1 MAPRVVLASASPRRR
16 TLLRYLIADFE
27 VIPSTVDERFEPGP
41 LIETVARLAEVK
53 ARAVTATLSAG
64 IVLGADTVVVIDDE
78 PLGKPADSPE
88 AVAMLRRLR
97 GRPHEVLTGV
107 AVLDV
112 GSGRAFTATEV
123 TRVVMARFTDE
134 LIERYVASGAPL
146 DKAGGYAIQDLD
158 GALVDGVF
166 GSFTN
171 VIGLPLGLTARLL
184 RQAGVPV
191 SAPGWS

>member
-1 MAPRVVLASASPRRR
+1 M
-16 TLLRYLIADFE
+16 
-27 VIPSTVDERFEPGP
+27 IPSAVDERFEPGP
-41 LIETVARLAEVK
+41 LIETVARMAEVK
-53 ARAVTATLSAG
+53 ARTVAATRSAG

-78 PLGKPADSPE
+78 PLGKPADGQE

-107 AVLDV
+107 AVVDV
-112 GSGRAFTATEV
+112 TRGRTITATEV

-158 GALVDGVF
+158 GALVDAVF
-166 GSFTN
+166 GSYTN
-171 VIGLPLGLTARLL
+171 VIGLPLRPTARLL
-184 RQAGVPV
+184 REVGVPV
-191 SAPGWS
+191 TGPGWS